1 MRISSLVGIHNKNK
15 ATTLTSQNEYR
26 RQHYRMYFYHWA
38 TISYAKNRVK
48 PWWRQELHFE
58 YCDLLLCSRPS
69 GLANHDWPWERKSQ
83 NWQLMP
89 FNLMDNLIGTFHK
102 VYEQEACEQK
112 QISGFCFIVKLNW
125 NKIQK
130 SGGVHR
136 LMRREGKCLL
146 QQSKIVT
153 VIYFYRLKKFCGML
167 KKSYSQSCVHKW
179 SFSWC
184 PALNGTLA
192 P

>member
-1 MRISSLVGIHNKNK
+1 MESMIKYKTEQL
-15 ATTLTSQNEYR
+15 LSQVKMNTEDTN
-26 RQHYRMYFYHWA
+26 YRMHFYHWA
-38 TISYAKNRVK
+38 TNSLCQEQTEALMTSGAAFWILWPVFVLSFKWSCKLWLTLRKEISKLT
-48 PWWRQELHFE
+48 E
-58 YCDLLLCSRPS
+58 
-69 GLANHDWPWERKSQ
+69 
-83 NWQLMP
+83 MP
-89 FNLMDNLIGTFHK
+89 FNLMDNLIETFHK